1 MNSLLTLL
9 DDIATTL
16 DDVAVMTKVAIK
28 KTSTLMSDDLA
39 VNAGVINGVA
49 ANREI
54 PIITKIFL
62 GSLINKIFAIASI
75 LFIDYLYSPLVH
87 HLLFF
92 GGIYLCYEGAH
103 KVVEKIKN
111 KKNKNEDKKT
121 EKQRIKGAIIT
132 DLVLSFEIIT
142 MAKSSIKGDYLD
154 VVISL
159 CIVGLLASILIY
171 GLVAVIIKIDDFG
184 LFLLQKGNPKMGNAF
199 IQLMPKLMKL
209 LGFVGTTAMFLVGGS
224 IVIHYFHLN
233 YYTNQIL
240 QDLVVGSFSGLL
252 AISLITLFSKVK
264 KLLL

>member
-39 VNAGVINGVA
+39 VNAGVINGVE

-54 PIITKIFL
+54 PIVTKIFL
-62 GSLINKIFAIASI
+62 GSLINKVLAIGSI
-75 LFIDYLYSPLVH
+75 LLIDYLYSPLVN
-87 HLLFF
+87 HLLFI

-111 KKNKNEDKKT
+111 RKKKNQNKEVKT
-121 EKQRIKGAIIT
+121 EKERIKGAIIT

-142 MAKSSIKGDYLD
+142 MAKSSMQGDYLD

-159 CIVGLLASILIY
+159 CVVGLLASILIY
-171 GLVAVIIKIDDFG
+171 GLVAIIIKIDDFG
-184 LFLLQKGNPKMGNAF
+184 LFLVNKGNPKIGNMF
-199 IQLMPKLMKL
+199 IQLMPKLMKF
-209 LGFVGTTAMFLVGGS
+209 LGVIGTTAMFLVGGS
-224 IVIHYFHLN
+224 IVIHYFHFD
-233 YYTNQIL
+233 YITNHIL
-240 QDLVVGSFSGLL
+240 QDLIIGIVAGMM
-252 AISLITLFSKVK
+252 AISLTTLVK
-264 KLLL
+264 KLAVS